1 MLSYIRHCAP
11 DVQNQACWCRLQ
23 TCAPLIDIVK
33 NTQGPERK
41 LGTRFEILGRAQQ
54 AAVMIV

>member
-1 MLSYIRHCAP
+1 MLSYIRYCAP
-11 DVQNQACWCRLQ
+11 DVQSQAYRCRLQ

-33 NTQGPERK
+33 YTQGPECK
-41 LGTRFEILGRAQQ
+41 LGTRFEILERAQQ